1 MTPTLIAL
9 MVLIVAAIITAAL
22 ALISVLA
29 RRDVLMRATESGS
42 GVLIPSVLRPEK
54 ERGGRTEEWL
64 QRLAGR
70 REEEPEIRLKLTQAG
85 IESQTGPAVFWIVR
99 TLSLALFPGVAWL
112 LLRTSTF
119 QLLLA
124 VLLGIAVFLGYIFP
138 LAMLDRLVRKRQER
152 IRRSVPDALDLLVV
166 CVEAGISLDA
176 AIIRVSRDIRLLHPD
191 LAQELT
197 VVNRVT
203 NAGIPRDVALRGLY
217 ERTGVTELRALV
229 SSLVQSEKWGT
240 SIATVLR
247 VSSDTL
253 RRKRRQAA
261 EKLAKQAPLKMTFPL
276 LLLILPPLFVVI
288 LGPAIVRIAQEF
300 SKI

>member
-9 MVLIVAAIITAAL
+9 LVIGAAAIVTAAL
-22 ALISVLA
+22 ALISVLE
-29 RRDVLMRATESGS
+29 RRDVLMRATDASGTP
-42 GVLIPSVLRPEK
+42 IPTIIRPE
-54 ERGGRTEEWL
+54 RADDSRVAEWVT
-64 QRLAGR
+64 RVAGTHSA
-70 REEEPEIRLKLTQAG
+70 EPATKAKLMQAG
-85 IESQTGPAVFWIVR
+85 IESPSAAAVYW
-99 TLSLALFPGVAWL
+99 
-112 LLRTSTF
+112 LLRTVSLVAF
-119 QLLLA
+119 PGLAWLIFRGSAPLLA
-124 VLLGIAVFLGYIFP
+124 AMITAVALFIGFVFP
-138 LAMLDRLVRKRQER
+138 LAMLDRMVRLRQDR

-176 AIIRVSRDIRLLHPD
+176 AIVRVSRDIRLLHPD
-191 LAQELT
+191 LAQELA

-203 NAGIPRDVALRGLY
+203 NAGIPRELALRGLW
-217 ERTGVTELRALV
+217 ERTGVVELRALI

-261 EKLAKQAPLKMTFPL
+261 EKRAKQAPIKMTFPL

-288 LGPAIVRIAQEF
+288 LGPAIVRMAEEF
-300 SKI
+300 SRL